1 MRHIATLC
9 TTVALTALP
18 LVLGL
23 GVSERAG
30 LAGLTVGGAVAALGG
45 LLWGAREL
53 RAEYQKLKWQTR
65 GLQLVTQ
72 SELTDDEKER
82 LRRLILPPSSTGLD
96 VLYVRELVRLN
107 VLEHAAESL
116 GTPLALTLLGVVAST
131 GASVWSLW
139 A

>member
-1 MRHIATLC
+1 M
-9 TTVALTALP
+9 
-18 LVLGL
+18 VLGL